1 MAEWIAAVFLV
12 LGGLFALVAGIGV
25 LRLPDVFMRMH
36 ASTKAGTLG
45 VGLILVALA
54 ILFADIDS
62 VSRSIAAFLFILITA
77 PVAAHIVGRAAH
89 RTGQAMWDR
98 THRDD
103 LRPAQEQGLAKRRIR
118 PAGNLDE

>member
-1 MAEWIAAVFLV
+1 MVEWIAAGFLIV
-12 LGGLFALVAGIGV
+12 GGLFALVAGIGV
-25 LRLPDVFMRMH
+25 LRLQDVFMRMH

-54 ILFADIDS
+54 VLFADIAS

-77 PVAAHIVGRAAH
+77 PVAAHVVGRAAH

-103 LRPAQEQGLAKRRIR
+103 LRPAQEQGQAKRRIA
-118 PAGNLDE
+118 PTTSLDE

>member
-1 MAEWIAAVFLV
+1 MVEWIAAGLLI

-25 LRLPDVFMRMH
+25 LRLQDVFMRMH

-45 VGLILVALA
+45 VGLTLVALA
-54 ILFADIDS
+54 ILSADIAS

-103 LRPAQEQGLAKRRIR
+103 LRPAQEQGQAKRRIA
-118 PAGNLDE
+118 PTTSLDE